1 MRYFAYS
8 TSETNGGDRFL
19 IADEI
24 EVVDGSVSM
33 KQALYGG
40 ETATNLVNQLKAGE
54 EIAEV
59 ELDSAFHNLD
69 ELGID
74 GEQAKKVGIGEIV
87 RAVLY
92 YLMKRNSP
100 YRV

>member
-8 TSETNGGDRFL
+8 QNEADGSSRFL

-24 EVVDGSVSM
+24 EVIDGRVTL

-40 ETATNLVNQLKAGE
+40 ERANKFIQQLKDGN
-54 EIAEV
+54 EIEQV
-59 ELDSAFHNLD
+59 ELDSAFHYLD

-74 GEQAKKVGIGEIV
+74 AEQAKKTGIGEIV